1 MATNT
6 IEFNNPISLKE
17 AMTAILELGTTNTA
31 VIKGEPGCG
40 KSTLLKALKAE
51 LGDGYDYIYVDCP
64 VKDIGDTAMSI
75 PDNDRTK
82 LLQIV
87 SDLFMLDSPK
97 PKVIMLDEFMKT
109 PKLLQTMWT
118 RLMLEH
124 CVGDKDLDKT
134 HPGSIIFATSNNASD
149 GVGDSMLAHAGNR
162 VTIYNL
168 RKPNATEWNAW
179 ASDNNIAAEIRACVA
194 MHPRMLASYLDG
206 GQEDNPYIFNPSRKV
221 LSFVSPRSLAKCHSI
236 VTKRERLGVN
246 LTQASLAGT
255 IGAAAAE
262 LMTAVMSLSGE
273 LVAIKNVIADP
284 DNVRIPEKPAALFMM
299 MFNAIDTI
307 DTQDDLAAFMK
318 FVKRINSAE
327 VQSVFF
333 TMALQSKRVSKLAIK
348 NNEIKDWAKSNY
360 ELLI

>member
-134 HPGSIIFATSNNASD
+134 HPGTIIFATSNNASD

-179 ASDNNIAAEIRACVA
+179 ASDNNIAPEIRACVA

-206 GQEDNPYIFNPSRKV
+206 GQEDNPYIFNPNRKV
-221 LSFVSPRSLAKCHSI
+221 LSFVSPRSLAKCHNI

-348 NNEIKDWAKSNY
+348 NNEIKEWAKTNY

>member
-1 MATNT
+1 
-6 IEFNNPISLKE
+6 
-17 AMTAILELGTTNTA
+17 
-31 VIKGEPGCG
+31 
-40 KSTLLKALKAE
+40 
-51 LGDGYDYIYVDCP
+51 
-64 VKDIGDTAMSI
+64 
-75 PDNDRTK
+75 
-82 LLQIV
+82 
-87 SDLFMLDSPK
+87 
-97 PKVIMLDEFMKT
+97 
-109 PKLLQTMWT
+109 
-118 RLMLEH
+118 
-124 CVGDKDLDKT
+124 
-134 HPGSIIFATSNNASD
+134 
-149 GVGDSMLAHAGNR
+149 
-162 VTIYNL
+162 
-168 RKPNATEWNAW
+168 
-179 ASDNNIAAEIRACVA
+179 
-194 MHPRMLASYLDG
+194 MLASYLDG
-206 GQEDNPYIFNPSRKV
+206 GQEDNPYIFNPSRKA

-348 NNEIKDWAKSNY
+348 NNEIKEWAKTNY